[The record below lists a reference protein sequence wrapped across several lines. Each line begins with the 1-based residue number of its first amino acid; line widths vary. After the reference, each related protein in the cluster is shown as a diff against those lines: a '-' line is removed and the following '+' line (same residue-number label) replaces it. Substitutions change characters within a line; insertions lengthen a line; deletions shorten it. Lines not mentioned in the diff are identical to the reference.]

1 MNLTERAYN
10 YLKTLER
17 DSEWNTSEEETLK
30 YFKSL
35 NVDFSKKVLE
45 TQLKYGGL
53 RLEIAS
59 NGRFRIKVNFIS
71 KSHIDKKL
79 QIYSE
84 RIDDDI
90 IFKFDNGEK
99 PNIYYITNSGAICS
113 KDEDNPRK
121 IHYTYENLNIKI
133 EQYALLNEYNQFTYF
148 SSGNYHVFDFDKLKT
163 ELSDFE
169 FISEC
174 SDNFNFCCKNDQVLI
189 LVSPWLEGK
198 GKYLNIYGINN
209 DSWKGIIKRLQ
220 SKEIIE

>member
-79 QIYSE
+79 QIYDLE
-84 RIDDDI
+84 
-90 IFKFDNGEK
+90 
-99 PNIYYITNSGAICS
+99 S
-113 KDEDNPRK
+113 K
-121 IHYTYENLNIKI
+121 
-133 EQYALLNEYNQFTYF
+133 
-148 SSGNYHVFDFDKLKT
+148 
-163 ELSDFE
+163 
-169 FISEC
+169 
-174 SDNFNFCCKNDQVLI
+174 
-189 LVSPWLEGK
+189 
-198 GKYLNIYGINN
+198 
-209 DSWKGIIKRLQ
+209 
-220 SKEIIE
+220 